1 MVTQVS
7 SVMIVCSSVMMS
19 SPSRLP
25 IMGLRT
31 RPARRVRKPFDASF
45 LGYQVTM
52 MNRAALLGSTPAQ
65 IIMCMQGNCSLIVMA
80 VLAGDQAEP
89 AAAPT

>member
-1 MVTQVS
+1 MLNSRLSWAESHISLMQATKSWAGAGNEATKYLVFLHIVQPSKRNLPSALLEKPFMVTQVS

-31 RPARRVRKPFDASF
+31 RPAR
-45 LGYQVTM
+45 
-52 MNRAALLGSTPAQ
+52 
-65 IIMCMQGNCSLIVMA
+65 
-80 VLAGDQAEP
+80 
-89 AAAPT
+89 